1 MRCTCSHCRDRTPE
15 GADLRGRFNRATYWL
30 CLCIIVGAVA
40 VMAAAGV
47 RPPRIGE
54 AMLVLMC
61 VPRLHDL
68 GKSGWWVLIPLGL
81 EVVTVIV
88 ALTAFSPEEAYVL
101 FAGAFL
107 VVVGSIVVLGLIPG
121 QPHANRFGEPPRSP
135 FAFRERAK
143 LAQTEEIF
151 K

>member
-1 MRCTCSHCRDRTPE
+1 M
-15 GADLRGRFNRATYWL
+15 RGRFNRATYWL
-30 CLCIIVGAVA
+30 CLCIIVGAV
-40 VMAAAGV
+40 VIMAEFGI

-68 GKSGWWVLIPLGL
+68 GKSGWWVLIPIGI
-81 EVVTVIV
+81 E
-88 ALTAFSPEEAYVL
+88 LTAIVVAIAVFSTEGAYVVFSAVFL
-101 FAGAFL
+101 AVAGF
-107 VVVGSIVVLGLIPG
+107 IVVLGLIPG
-121 QPHANRFGEPPRSP
+121 QPTANRFGDPPKSP

-143 LAQTEEIF
+143 VAKTEEIF

>member
-1 MRCTCSHCRDRTPE
+1 M
-15 GADLRGRFNRATYWL
+15 RGRFNRATYWL
-30 CLCIIVGAVA
+30 CLCIIVGAV
-40 VMAAAGV
+40 VIMAELGV

-54 AMLVLMC
+54 AMLILMC

-81 EVVTVIV
+81 ELVAIVVAI
-88 ALTAFSPEEAYVL
+88 TAFSAEDAYIPL
-101 FAGAFL
+101 AGAFL
-107 VVVGSIVVLGLIPG
+107 VVAGFIVVLGLIPG
-121 QPHANRFGEPPRSP
+121 QPQANRFGEPAKSP

-143 LAQTEEIF
+143 VAQTEEIF